1 MNDKDFDEIDL
12 KNEITNQEEYINK
25 SLSYKD
31 EKNEEK

>member
-12 KNEITNQEEYINK
+12 KSEIINQEEYINK
-25 SLSYKD
+25 PESYKD